1 METKIYKSS
10 KYQIVKSDIDG
21 KMILTILATNTRY
34 SVIEEG
40 GGYQVKLGYFNSKN
54 FSGTG
59 YQVKLDY
66 FNSKNFSGTM
76 HLWHKIELN
85 DKSIDNALSLI
96 SNK

>member
-21 KMILTILATNTRY
+21 KMTLTILATNTRY
-34 SVIEEG
+34 SMIEEG
-40 GGYQVKLGYFNSKN
+40 GKYQVRLG
-54 FSGTG
+54 
-59 YQVKLDY
+59 D

-76 HLWHKIELN
+76 DFWHKIELN

>member
-10 KYQIVKSDIDG
+10 KYEITKSDIDG
-21 KMILTILATNTRY
+21 KMTLTILATNTRY

-40 GGYQVKLGYFNSKN
+40 GGYH
-54 FSGTG
+54 
-59 YQVKLDY
+59 VKLDY

-85 DKSIDNALSLI
+85 DESIDNALSLI